1 MAGESEYLKLRILRK
16 EDFIDLTFE
25 CVNLRILKK
34 SLSLVKIDKAEPA
47 LLIVHFPSQHIIEE
61 VFGKRNPSTREEPIF
76 RSPVPA
82 ILAGTSRLVFELP
95 NTENEWPL
103 TVDTLL
109 NWKAY
114 EPKLAAQA
122 LPPGEETSVESKAP
136 VPEETALEIPTGL
149 YLSPD
154 KYGEWLH
161 SIAPVEHEGRVE
173 LWHTRIHSKQH
184 KTEGSTARIIWT
196 TQPDVPFPEALS
208 KDERNQ
214 ITRLSSDFSLPEF
227 PYSKPSPFLEIPKI
241 LGKWPIKTDFLW
253 SYWRRML
260 NQKNLPLKYVP
271 NPITTKRLMLTSLG
285 AWANLESSWNYP
297 TIIGKENIGL
307 GYPVFALD
315 QWQHIIAQARDQYV
329 KTVKKAFLIPTG
341 HRVSIVTITER
352 KFHVDAEDGNKLKAY
367 LKKTDT
373 LELQEPMK
381 DYSSFKEAFTH
392 EGREMP
398 LKKIHITTTSTPALE
413 NLSKKPF
420 WPMVNGRLFHFQMTG
435 EDVEGNSIFFES
447 PLYCVPVDENLN
459 WEDVKKYYN
468 EDKQVHRS
476 VFMHEQSIAFSETD
490 SKSTGKTTL
499 NVQSLDFGVQTV
511 AGEKKNFLTSEIP
524 LLLPCMR
531 SAQVNLPSVKE
542 LLGRPFPTKI
552 EFDQNYLDHG
562 FDAVQNKGEVFMK
575 LTEPLNLAIPAE
587 KAGGLIK
594 PDSMIEGLSRSL
606 GVVNDIESLKKGEF
620 DLKVFDKARFLGGIT
635 LKDILQEIKSFDI
648 DKIRSAASL
657 EAENLLAKLNDPEF
671 HIEVP
676 MLTTQTKPK
685 NNPSV
690 IETQFLWKPA
700 LQNYPSEPQSFFYFL
715 TKIVDTK
722 FKNDTQLTI
731 NALLVT
737 PIGTDNKSSASFNFE
752 GHLKDFALD
761 FVGAMRLNFTSLSFR
776 SANGRKMEID
786 AQGMELKFQGPLKFV
801 NTLKEIMPVDGFS
814 DPPYLDVTA
823 SGIRAGY
830 TLGIPSVVVGVFSL
844 QNLSLN
850 AGLSLPFIDQPAGV
864 RFSISERQKPFLV
877 TVGLFGGGG
886 FFSIVLS
893 ATGIQELEAAIE
905 FGGNISLNLGV
916 ASGGVQI
923 MAGIYFAMNGNE
935 VNLSG
940 YLRCGGHLNV
950 LGLISITVE
959 FYLGFKYRNKDEKGG
974 EVWGQASLT
983 VGVKVAF
990 FSKSVTLKVER
1001 RFAGAAGDPT
1011 FADLMGPEIEGEYP
1025 EEWDKYCSAF
1035 A

>member
-1 MAGESEYLKLRILRK
+1 MPTEPERLRLRVLRK
-16 EDFIDLTFE
+16 DDLIDLTFE
-25 CVNLRILKK
+25 LVNLRIQEKP
-34 SLSLVKIDKAEPA
+34 LSLVQIDKKEPA
-47 LLIVHFPSQHIIEE
+47 LLIVHFPPQHIIEE
-61 VFGKRNPSTREEPIF
+61 VFGKRDPSTREEPIF

-95 NTENEWPL
+95 NTKNEWPL
-103 TVDTLL
+103 TVETLL

-122 LPPGEETSVESKAP
+122 LPPGEEISAESKAP
-136 VPEETALEIPTGL
+136 APEETALEIPTGL

-173 LWHTRIHSKQH
+173 LWHTRLHSKKH
-184 KTEGSTARIIWT
+184 ETEGSTARIIWT

-208 KDERNQ
+208 NEERNQ
-214 ITRLSSDFSLPEF
+214 ITRLSSDFSLPQF
-227 PYSKPSPFLEIPKI
+227 PFPNLQYPPDP
-241 LGKWPIKTDFLW
+241 DFI
-253 SYWRRML
+253 WRHWRQL
-260 NQKNLPLKYVP
+260 LTEKNLPLKYVP
-271 NPITTKRLMLTSLG
+271 NPITSRRLMLSSLG

-297 TIIGKENIGL
+297 TILKEVNDNL
-307 GYPVFALD
+307 GYPIFNLE

-329 KTVKKAFLIPTG
+329 KTVTKAFLIPTG

-352 KFHVDAEDGNKLKAY
+352 KFHVDAEDGNKLRAY

-381 DYSSFKEAFTH
+381 DYSGFKEAFTH

-420 WPMVNGRLFHFQMTG
+420 WPMVNGQLFHFQMTG
-435 EDVEGNSIFFES
+435 EDVEGNTVFFES

-476 VFMHEQSIAFSETD
+476 VFMHEQSIAFGETD
-490 SKSTGKTTL
+490 SDSLGKTSL
-499 NVQSLDFGVQTV
+499 NVESLDFEIQSVTE
-511 AGEKKNFLTSEIP
+511 EKKNVLTSEIP

-531 SAQVNLPSVKE
+531 SAQINLPSVKE

-575 LTEPLNLAIPAE
+575 FTEPLNLAISAE

-606 GVVNDIESLKKGEF
+606 GVVNDIENLKKGTF
-620 DLKVFDKARFLGGIT
+620 DLNVFDKARFLGGIT

-648 DKIRSAASL
+648 DKIKSAASMELGELMRNL
-657 EAENLLAKLNDPEF
+657 EDPEF

-690 IETQFLWKPA
+690 IETRFLWKPI
-700 LQNYPSEPQSFFYFL
+700 LQNYPSEPKSFFYFL
-715 TKIVDTK
+715 TKAADTN
-722 FKNDTQLTI
+722 FDRDTQLTI

-737 PIGTDNKSSASFNFE
+737 PFGTDNQSSASFNFE
-752 GHLKDFALD
+752 GHLKEFALD
-761 FVGAMRLNFTSLSFR
+761 FVGAMKLTFTLLRFR

-786 AQGMELKFQGPLKFV
+786 AQGMDLKFQGPLTFV
-801 NTLKEIMPVDGFS
+801 NTLKDILPVDGFS

-830 TLGIPSVVVGVFSL
+830 TLGIPSVGVGVFNL

-850 AGLSLPFIDQPAGV
+850 AGLTLPFLDQPAGI

-877 TVGLFGGGG
+877 TVGLFGGSG

-893 ATGIQELEAAIE
+893 AKGIQEVEAAIE

-923 MAGIYFAMNGNE
+923 MAGIYFAMDGNE
-935 VNLSG
+935 VKLSG

-959 FYLGFKYRNKDEKGG
+959 FYLGFDYLDKGKGRG

-983 VGVKVAF
+983 IGVKIAF

-1011 FADLMGPEIEGEYP
+1011 FADLMGPDTEGEYP